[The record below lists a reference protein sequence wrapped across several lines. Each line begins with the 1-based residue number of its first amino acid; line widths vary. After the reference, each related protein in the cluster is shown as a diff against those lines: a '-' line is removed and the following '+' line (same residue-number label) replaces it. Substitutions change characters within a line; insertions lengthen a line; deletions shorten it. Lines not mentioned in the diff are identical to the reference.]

1 MNRFR
6 KHLPESRGTRSARDI
21 ALAAACAL
29 CVFSTGTAAASD
41 ASDVAAVV
49 KQWVDDFNKGDMKSF
64 IAACEPSVSV
74 IDGFPPYSWLNCADY
89 MNDYRT
95 NSKAI
100 ELTEGRLWIG
110 KPDYTEVTAD
120 HAYVIYPATFSDKE
134 KGKPV
139 LYKGAWTMTL
149 RKTSGRW
156 AFTGSSSAWSGH

>member
-1 MNRFR
+1 MN
-6 KHLPESRGTRSARDI
+6 KLGKNLPTLPGVRGARDL

-29 CVFSTGTAAASD
+29 CALVTGTAAASD

-49 KQWVDDFNKGDMKSF
+49 SKWVDDFNKGDMRSF
-64 IAACEPSVSV
+64 IAACAPAVSV

-100 ELTEGRLWIG
+100 DLTDGRLWIG
-110 KPDYTEVTAD
+110 KPDYTDVTAD

-139 LYKGAWTMTL
+139 VYKGAWTMTL
-149 RKTSGRW
+149 QKRSGRW
-156 AFTGSSSAWSGH
+156 VFTGSSSAWSGH